1 MVVNDGGVTGVRI
14 RLDTRLMLCVGVGV
28 YSCLPSL
35 SLIDSFIFPDH

>member
-1 MVVNDGGVTGVRI
+1 MLGVGVG
-14 RLDTRLMLCVGVGV
+14 VGVGV